1 MSTSWPGRVGLIAP
15 MPSELR
21 PLIKALSLQRVK
33 PDDKSMYVGV
43 AGDTELVATTSGMGT
58 KLAAEATERLLDTT
72 PVDHVLIVGI
82 AGGMGTAKVGDLITP
97 TVVVDKDSGREFAPD
112 YLDDAPTPQGKL
124 VTHDDFDMGPN
135 EKDRLVADGFVAVD
149 METAAVAAVCVARGV
164 KWSPVRVIS
173 DLVGVTPGDVI
184 DLANADGSPNM
195 KAGILYLLKHPTRI
209 PKMLRLG
216 RESMAAANKAAAT
229 VARTLHVT
237 R

>member
-1 MSTSWPGRVGLIAP
+1 
-15 MPSELR
+15 
-21 PLIKALSLQRVK
+21 
-33 PDDKSMYVGV
+33 
-43 AGDTELVATTSGMGT
+43 
-58 KLAAEATERLLDTT
+58 
-72 PVDHVLIVGI
+72 
-82 AGGMGTAKVGDLITP
+82 
-97 TVVVDKDSGREFAPD
+97 KDSGREFAPD
-112 YLDDAPTPQGKL
+112 YLDDTPTPAGKL
-124 VTHDDFDMGPN
+124 VTHDDFDMGPA
-135 EKDRLVADGFVAVD
+135 EKDRLIADGFVAVD

-195 KAGILYLLKHPTRI
+195 KAGILYLLKPPARI

-229 VARTLHVT
+229 AAQALHVS

>member
-1 MSTSWPGRVGLIAP
+1 MSAPLPGRVGLIAP

-33 PDDKSMYVGV
+33 PDDKSLYVGV
-43 AGDTELVATTSGMGT
+43 AGATELVATTSGMGT
-58 KLAAEATERLLDTT
+58 KLATEATERLLDTT
-72 PVDHVLIVGI
+72 PVDHVLVVGI

-97 TVVVDKDSGREFAPD
+97 IVVVDKDSGREFAPD
-112 YLDDAPTPQGKL
+112 YLDDVAPAGKL
-124 VTHDDFDMGPN
+124 VTHDDFDMGPA
-135 EKDRLVADGFVAVD
+135 EKDRLIADGFVAVD

-184 DLANADGSPNM
+184 DLANPDGSPNM
-195 KAGILYLLKHPTRI
+195 TAGILYLLKHPTRI

-229 VARTLHVT
+229 AAHTLHVN